1 MLRRWKVSSKKF
13 MKIITKKNLN
23 DSGFDYENGNVLLID
38 KKPGF
43 TSFDAVRKLMK
54 FTGLKVGHAGTLDPY
69 ASGLLVLCTGRL
81 TKRIN
86 EFQEAEKTYEGIIE
100 LGKRTPS
107 MDLETGFS
115 EEKGIEGITPAQIE
129 EVRKSFI
136 GNIMQYPPMFSAVK
150 HKGKALYHYARKG
163 VDIERVEREVN
174 ISEFTINEIS
184 LPEVHFNIVC
194 SKGTYIR
201 VIADDFGQ
209 KLGCG
214 GYLKLLRRTKI
225 GFFDVEDALTVDDLK
240 EYFEKTGSKTG

>member
-1 MLRRWKVSSKKF
+1 
-13 MKIITKKNLN
+13 MKIITKKNLSE
-23 DSGFDYENGNVLLID
+23 SGFDYENGNVLLID

-69 ASGLLVLCTGRL
+69 ASGLLVLCTGKL

-86 EFQEAEKTYEGIIE
+86 EFQDAEKTYEGIIE

-107 MDLETGFS
+107 MDLETEFS
-115 EEKGIEGITPAQIE
+115 EEKGIDGITAEHIE
-129 EVRKSFI
+129 EVRKSFL
-136 GNIMQYPPMFSAVK
+136 GNIMQCPPMFSAVK

-163 VDIERVEREVN
+163 VEIERGEREIN
-174 ISEFTINEIS
+174 ISEFTITKIS
-184 LPEVHFNIVC
+184 LPEIYFNIVC

-214 GYLKLLRRTKI
+214 AYLKLLRRTKI
-225 GFFDVEDALTVDDLK
+225 GSFDVEDAVTVEDLK
-240 EYFEKTGSKTG
+240 LFFDDAGSSKE

>member
-1 MLRRWKVSSKKF
+1 
-13 MKIITKKNLN
+13 MKIITKKNLSE
-23 DSGFDYENGNVLLID
+23 SGFDYENGNVLLID

-43 TSFDAVRKLMK
+43 TSFDVVRKLMK

-69 ASGLLVLCTGRL
+69 ASGLLILCTGKL

-86 EFQEAEKTYEGIIE
+86 EFQDAEKTYEGIIE

-115 EEKGIEGITPAQIE
+115 EEKGIDGITPEHIE

-136 GNIMQYPPMFSAVK
+136 GNVMQCPPMFSAVK

-163 VDIERVEREVN
+163 VEIERGEREIN
-174 ISEFTINEIS
+174 ISEFTITKIS
-184 LPEVHFNIVC
+184 LPEIYFNIVC

-214 GYLKLLRRTKI
+214 AYLKLLRRTKI
-225 GFFDVEDALTVDDLK
+225 GSFDVEDAVTAEDLK
-240 EYFEKTGSKTG
+240 LFFADAGSEKE

>member
-1 MLRRWKVSSKKF
+1 
-13 MKIITKKNLN
+13 MKIITKKNLSE
-23 DSGFDYENGNVLLID
+23 SGFDYENGNVLLID

-43 TSFDAVRKLMK
+43 TSFDVVRKLMK

-69 ASGLLVLCTGRL
+69 ASGLLVLCTGKL

-107 MDLETGFS
+107 MDLETEFN
-115 EEKGIEGITPAQIE
+115 EEKGIEGITPGHIE

-136 GNIMQYPPMFSAVK
+136 GNIMQCPPMFSAVK

-163 VDIERVEREVN
+163 VEIERGEREIK
-174 ISEFTINEIS
+174 ISEFTITKIS
-184 LPEVHFNIVC
+184 LPEIYFNIVC

-214 GYLKLLRRTKI
+214 AYLKLLRRTKI
-225 GFFDVEDALTVDDLK
+225 GPFNVEDAVTVEDLK
-240 EYFEKTGSKTG
+240 LFFADAGSEKE

>member
-1 MLRRWKVSSKKF
+1 
-13 MKIITKKNLN
+13 MKIITKKNLSE
-23 DSGFDYENGNVLLID
+23 SGFDYENGNVLLID

-43 TSFDAVRKLMK
+43 TSFDVVRKLMK

-86 EFQEAEKTYEGIIE
+86 EFQDAEKTYEGIIE

-107 MDLETGFS
+107 MDLETEFS
-115 EEKGIEGITPAQIE
+115 EEKGIDGITAEHIE

-136 GNIMQYPPMFSAVK
+136 GNVMQCPPMFSAVK

-163 VDIERVEREVN
+163 VEIERGEREIN
-174 ISEFTINEIS
+174 ISEFTITKIS
-184 LPEVHFNIVC
+184 LPEIYFNIVC

-214 GYLKLLRRTKI
+214 AYLKLLRRTKI
-225 GFFDVEDALTVDDLK
+225 GSFDVEDAVTVEDLK
-240 EYFEKTGSKTG
+240 LFFDDAGSSKE